1 VSVVM
6 TEPVRIPI
14 GVLVE
19 RRKANSRWSEFV
31 WRPTAVLGGLPGADP
46 WTQLAVETAA
56 ITFYAG
62 ASQIELYRSETESY
76 RYNLA
81 SAVPSVWVELLMRE
95 GNPPYEI
102 GVVTAD
108 PAEGEGSVAGH
119 GIVEEVPMP
128 DSVRDVVA
136 SFVATHRVERTFEKR
151 KRDRADPEALARRS
165 PRRRNGAADDG

>member
-1 VSVVM
+1 M
-6 TEPVRIPI
+6 TAVRIPV

-31 WRPTAVLGGLPGADP
+31 WCPTAVLGGIPGADP

-62 ASQIELYRSETESY
+62 ASQIELHRSETESY
-76 RYNLA
+76 RDNLG
-81 SAVPSVWVELLMRE
+81 SAVPSVWVELLRTE
-95 GNPPYEI
+95 GDPPYEV

-108 PAEGEGSVAGH
+108 PAEGESLVAGH
-119 GIVEEVPMP
+119 GIVEAVPMP
-128 DSVRDVVA
+128 DFVHDVVA
-136 SFVATHRVERTFEKR
+136 SFVAIHHVERTFEKR

-165 PRRRNGAADDG
+165 PRRGIGTARDG